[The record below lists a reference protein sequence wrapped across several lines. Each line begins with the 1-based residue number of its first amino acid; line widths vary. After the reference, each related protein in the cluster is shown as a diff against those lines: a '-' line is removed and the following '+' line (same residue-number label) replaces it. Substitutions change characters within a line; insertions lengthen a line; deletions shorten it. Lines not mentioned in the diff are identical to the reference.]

1 MAEKPSAPQG
11 PRDFENF
18 DDYRKNWIIPN
29 LLVDLD
35 TVFLRTR
42 KRAAE
47 LKRTT
52 VGGGTFVL
60 GMALFAAFDHLGSFL
75 ARWDDEPERRE
86 SLKQTDNIARTA
98 RSLTST
104 ADVCALVANLGRN
117 SLVHSFWPQ
126 TAMPMDGW
134 ALGYSLGGDVD
145 EEHDLLYVTVHSI
158 DPKRRHSKPKKVLK
172 FAQNVYVLYKE
183 LAVAVREGTAFR
195 DVHPKAFERVQKYST
210 KVGLPG
216 ERARAAL
223 DDLIDG
229 GVPTLT
235 RGMTREEAWKL
246 KKVAEGKKIWN
257 DPQLVYYRRT
267 GEVRR
272 IPAT

>member
-1 MAEKPSAPQG
+1 VAENPSARQG
-11 PRDFENF
+11 PRDFEDF
-18 DDYRKNWIIPN
+18 EDYRKNWIIPN

-35 TVFLRTR
+35 SVFVGTR
-42 KRAAE
+42 ERVSK
-47 LKRTT
+47 LKRTA

-60 GMALFAAFDHLGSFL
+60 GMALFAVFDHLGSFL
-75 ARWDDEPERRE
+75 AEWHEDPERRQ

-98 RSLTST
+98 RCLTST
-104 ADVCALVANLGRN
+104 ADVCAVVANLGRN
-117 SLVHSFWPQ
+117 ALVHAFWPQ

-134 ALGYSLGGDVD
+134 VFGYSLGGDVD

-158 DPKRRHSKPKKVLK
+158 DPKRRHSKPKRVLK
-172 FAQNVYVLYKE
+172 LAQNVYVLYNE
-183 LAVAVREGTAFR
+183 LAGAMREGTAFR
-195 DVHPKAFERVQKYST
+195 DVHPKAFERVQKYSM

-216 ERARAAL
+216 ERAHAAL
-223 DDLIDG
+223 DDLIYG

-235 RGMTREEAWKL
+235 RGMTRDEAWKL